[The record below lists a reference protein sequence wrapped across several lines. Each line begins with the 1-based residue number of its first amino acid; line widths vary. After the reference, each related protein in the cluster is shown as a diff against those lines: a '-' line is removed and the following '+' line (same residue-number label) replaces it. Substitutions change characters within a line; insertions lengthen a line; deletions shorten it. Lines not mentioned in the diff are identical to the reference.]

1 MAAETDGRQKVMG
14 ALLANALLRW
24 ETLVTLMV
32 TAILFLFVQD
42 VSLPFMEWQPW
53 FWLVLGGLAE
63 GVLVYSTLNDPEATE
78 QALAEDFE
86 REYDLRNI
94 RNRVSRER
102 LRDAFEYRRN
112 MLKLADVARGAMR
125 IRQRTMITSGIND
138 WIAHMYSLAS
148 RIDYFENNDLAT
160 RDLQQ
165 VPRKIQLVRQRI
177 ESEKD
182 QGTRHDLQQQLKLL
196 QRQRVSLEASAS
208 IIKRAEIQL
217 ESTLSALGTV
227 YAQMSL
233 LGTKDTKS
241 IRGQRLSIE
250 IKEEIDKL
258 QDTIDAMD
266 EVQLHGQSLAFDFS
280 DSPYLDEANAR
291 DEAEVEPRQ
300 RLGLENATA
309 PEDIDVLASQDAD
322 ERQLQNES

>member
-1 MAAETDGRQKVMG
+1 MSVDREVRQKVIG
-14 ALLANALLRW
+14 ALFANALLRW

-32 TAILFLFVQD
+32 TAILFIFVQD

-63 GVLVYSTLNDPEATE
+63 AVLVASTLTDPEATE

-112 MLKLADVARGAMR
+112 MLKLVDASRAAMR
-125 IRQRTMITSGIND
+125 ANQRNRINAIND
-138 WIAHMYSLAS
+138 WVAHMYSLAN
-148 RIDYFENNDLAT
+148 RIDNFENNDLAA

-165 VPRKIQLVRQRI
+165 VPRKIEQVKARI
-177 ESEKD
+177 ATERHEA
-182 QGTRHDLQQQLKLL
+182 TRHDLNQQLKLL
-196 QRQRVSLEASAS
+196 QRQLVSLEASAS

-233 LGTKDTKS
+233 LGTKDVNS
-241 IRGQRLSIE
+241 IRGQRLGVE
-250 IKEEIDKL
+250 IQDEIDKL

-266 EVQLHGQSLAFDFS
+266 EVHLHGQNLGFEFNESRYLDQADAIDEAEKESRDRLGEASGSAPEDSDILAA
-280 DSPYLDEANAR
+280 LDEA
-291 DEAEVEPRQ
+291 DEQDESQ
-300 RLGLENATA
+300 R
-309 PEDIDVLASQDAD
+309 
-322 ERQLQNES
+322 

>member
-1 MAAETDGRQKVMG
+1 MSSNENARQKVFG
-14 ALLANALLRW
+14 TLLANALLRW

-42 VSLPFMEWQPW
+42 VNLPMLEWQPW

-63 GVLVYSTLNDPEATE
+63 TVLIAATLNDPEATE

-112 MLKLADVARGAMR
+112 MLKLADRSKGAMR
-125 IRQRTMITSGIND
+125 NRLRTLVSDVSD
-138 WIAHMYSLAS
+138 WITYMYNLAE
-148 RIDYFENNDLAT
+148 RIDLSESNDLVL
-160 RDLQQ
+160 RDRQQ
-165 VPRKIQLVRQRI
+165 VPRKIESVKARIKKEPDEHARRSLQVQL
-177 ESEKD
+177 
-182 QGTRHDLQQQLKLL
+182 THLQQQ
-196 QRQRVSLEASAS
+196 QMSLEATFSS
-208 IIKRAEIQL
+208 IKRAEIQL

-233 LGTKDTKS
+233 LGTKETDSAK
-241 IRGQRLSIE
+241 GQRLSIE
-250 IKEEIDKL
+250 VKDEIDKL

-266 EVQLHGQSLAFDFS
+266 EVQMQSLRLS
-280 DSPYLDEANAR
+280 SEVKDEIDRLVAEEYEE
-291 DEAEVEPRQ
+291 DELLQ
-300 RLGLENATA
+300 
-309 PEDIDVLASQDAD
+309 SQ
-322 ERQLQNES
+322 QQ

>member
-1 MAAETDGRQKVMG
+1 MSSNENARQKVFG
-14 ALLANALLRW
+14 TLLANALLRW

-42 VSLPFMEWQPW
+42 VNLPMLEWQPW

-63 GVLVYSTLNDPEATE
+63 TVLIAATLNDPEATE

-112 MLKLADVARGAMR
+112 MLKLADRSKGAMR
-125 IRQRTMITSGIND
+125 NRLRTLVSDVSD
-138 WIAHMYSLAS
+138 WITYMYNLAE
-148 RIDYFENNDLAT
+148 RIDLSESNDLVL
-160 RDLQQ
+160 RDRQQ
-165 VPRKIQLVRQRI
+165 VPRKIESVKARIKKEPDEHARRSLQVQL
-177 ESEKD
+177 
-182 QGTRHDLQQQLKLL
+182 THLQQQ
-196 QRQRVSLEASAS
+196 QMSLEATFSS
-208 IIKRAEIQL
+208 IKRAEIQL

-233 LGTKDTKS
+233 LGTKETDSAK
-241 IRGQRLSIE
+241 GQRLSIE
-250 IKEEIDKL
+250 VKDEIDKL

-266 EVQLHGQSLAFDFS
+266 EVQMQSLRLS
-280 DSPYLDEANAR
+280 SEVKDEI
-291 DEAEVEPRQ
+291 D
-300 RLGLENATA
+300 RL
-309 PEDIDVLASQDAD
+309 V
-322 ERQLQNES
+322 NESYEEDEQLLSQQQ

>member
-1 MAAETDGRQKVMG
+1 MTTNAEARQKVFG
-14 ALLANALLRW
+14 TLITSALLRW

-53 FWLVLGGLAE
+53 YWLALGALAE
-63 GVLVYSTLNDPEATE
+63 VVLVASTLNDPEAAE

-94 RNRVSRER
+94 HNRVSRER

-112 MLKLADVARGAMR
+112 MLKLADVARGSMR
-125 IRQRTMITSGIND
+125 TRQRTLISGIND
-138 WIAHMYSLAS
+138 WIAHMYNLAT
-148 RIDYFENNDLAT
+148 RIDHFENNDLAA
-160 RDLQQ
+160 RDLQR
-165 VPRKIQLVRQRI
+165 VPRKIANVRRRI
-177 ESEKD
+177 TSESDEH
-182 QGTRHDLQQQLKLL
+182 TRRDLEQQLKLL
-196 QRQRVSLEASAS
+196 QRQLVSLEASAS

-233 LGTKDTKS
+233 LGAKDS
-241 IRGQRLSIE
+241 DGARGQRLSIE
-250 IKEEIDKL
+250 IKDEIDKL

-266 EVQLHGQSLAFDFS
+266 EVHFHGQHLNENMAAALSDLDNSLV
-280 DSPYLDEANAR
+280 EQR
-291 DEAEVEPRQ
+291 DQNTAE
-300 RLGLENATA
+300 RLSTDTA
-309 PEDIDVLASQDAD
+309 SADGPLPEDMLQEDDL
-322 ERQLQNES
+322 RQAAQ

>member
-1 MAAETDGRQKVMG
+1 MSSNENARQKVFG
-14 ALLANALLRW
+14 TLLANALLRW

-42 VSLPFMEWQPW
+42 VNLPMLEWQPW

-63 GVLVYSTLNDPEATE
+63 TVLIAATLNDPEATE

-112 MLKLADVARGAMR
+112 MLKLADRSKGAMR
-125 IRQRTMITSGIND
+125 NRLRTLVSDVSD
-138 WIAHMYSLAS
+138 WITYMYNLAE
-148 RIDYFENNDLAT
+148 RIDLSESNDLVL
-160 RDLQQ
+160 RDRQQ
-165 VPRKIQLVRQRI
+165 VPRKIESVKARIKKEPDEHARRSLQVQL
-177 ESEKD
+177 
-182 QGTRHDLQQQLKLL
+182 THLQQQ
-196 QRQRVSLEASAS
+196 QMSLEATFSS
-208 IIKRAEIQL
+208 IKRAEIQL

-233 LGTKDTKS
+233 LGTKETDSAK
-241 IRGQRLSIE
+241 GQRLSIE
-250 IKEEIDKL
+250 VKDEIDKL

-266 EVQLHGQSLAFDFS
+266 EVQMQSLRLS
-280 DSPYLDEANAR
+280 SEVKDEIDRLVAEEYEE
-291 DEAEVEPRQ
+291 DE
-300 RLGLENATA
+300 L
-309 PEDIDVLASQDAD
+309 
-322 ERQLQNES
+322 LQNQQQ

>member
-1 MAAETDGRQKVMG
+1 MSSNENARQKVFG
-14 ALLANALLRW
+14 TLLANALLRW

-42 VSLPFMEWQPW
+42 VNLPMLEWQPW

-63 GVLVYSTLNDPEATE
+63 TVLIAATLNDPEATE

-112 MLKLADVARGAMR
+112 MLKLADRSKGAMR
-125 IRQRTMITSGIND
+125 NRLRTLVSDVSD
-138 WIAHMYSLAS
+138 WITYMYNLAE
-148 RIDYFENNDLAT
+148 RIDLSESNDLVL
-160 RDLQQ
+160 RDRQQ
-165 VPRKIQLVRQRI
+165 VPRKIESVKARIKKEPDEHARRSLQVQL
-177 ESEKD
+177 
-182 QGTRHDLQQQLKLL
+182 THLQQQ
-196 QRQRVSLEASAS
+196 QMSLEATFSS
-208 IIKRAEIQL
+208 IKRAEIQL

-233 LGTKDTKS
+233 LGTKETDSAK
-241 IRGQRLSIE
+241 GQRLSIE
-250 IKEEIDKL
+250 VKDEIDKL

-266 EVQLHGQSLAFDFS
+266 EVQMQSLRLS
-280 DSPYLDEANAR
+280 SEVKDEIDRLVAEEYEE
-291 DEAEVEPRQ
+291 DEQ
-300 RLGLENATA
+300 LL
-309 PEDIDVLASQDAD
+309 SQH
-322 ERQLQNES
+322 Q